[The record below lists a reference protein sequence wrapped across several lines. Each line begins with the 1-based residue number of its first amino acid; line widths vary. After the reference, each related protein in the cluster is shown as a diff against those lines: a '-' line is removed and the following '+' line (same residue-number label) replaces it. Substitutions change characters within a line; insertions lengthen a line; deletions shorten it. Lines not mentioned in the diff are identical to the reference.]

1 MLTNVLM
8 NENSGATPRSCS
20 MGDLT
25 SSAASL
31 NGQGHQHSNH
41 HGGKSPERM
50 AISCNTAPVNGLQ
63 SSTVPLVTSLPLPPA
78 TSVTYEFSLAPV
90 SGTLAP
96 GWHLTA
102 VQRGLATAVPLAAAV
117 ARRRLPR
124 PRTTRP
130 RFGFTDKNE
139 ARRAKWTIV
148 VTALALLAMSMLLVG
163 VTLRLAPLIDDLGK
177 RKLKSTT
184 SLIDKSQLDSRLQC
198 FSTLYALSCYALI
211 FYFAAS
217 LSDCA

>member
-1 MLTNVLM
+1 
-8 NENSGATPRSCS
+8 

-31 NGQGHQHSNH
+31 NGPGGQGHHYSNH
-41 HGGKSPERM
+41 HGKSPERL
-50 AISCNTAPVNGLQ
+50 AISSNTAPVNGLQ

-124 PRTTRP
+124 PRTARP

-148 VTALALLAMSMLLVG
+148 ITALALLAMSMLLVG

-177 RKLKSTT
+177 RRNQNRIRFKLKY
-184 SLIDKSQLDSRLQC
+184 IAK
-198 FSTLYALSCYALI
+198 
-211 FYFAAS
+211 
-217 LSDCA
+217 

>member
-1 MLTNVLM
+1 
-8 NENSGATPRSCS
+8 

-25 SSAASL
+25 GG
-31 NGQGHQHSNH
+31 NGLIGANPADPHNDS
-41 HGGKSPERM
+41 KSPEQNPA
-50 AISCNTAPVNGLQ
+50 AIIG
-63 SSTVPLVTSLPLPPA
+63 SSATTGGITSNNNVSLVTSLPLPPA

-102 VQRGLATAVPLAAAV
+102 VQRGLATAVPLAAVV

-124 PRTTRP
+124 PRPTMRQ
-130 RFGFTDKNE
+130 RLGFTDKNE

-148 VTALALLAMSMLLVG
+148 ITALALLAMSMLLVG

-177 RKLKSTT
+177 
-184 SLIDKSQLDSRLQC
+184 IPYQ
-198 FSTLYALSCYALI
+198 
-211 FYFAAS
+211 
-217 LSDCA
+217 

>member
-1 MLTNVLM
+1 
-8 NENSGATPRSCS
+8 

-25 SSAASL
+25 SSTASPNNPGHHNYQSFHG
-31 NGQGHQHSNH
+31 NGKASDQIALC
-41 HGGKSPERM
+41 P
-50 AISCNTAPVNGLQ
+50 
-63 SSTVPLVTSLPLPPA
+63 SSANPNIPLVGSLPLPPA
-78 TSVTYEFSLAPV
+78 TSVTYQFDLIPQ

-139 ARRAKWTIV
+139 ARRAKWTIAI
-148 VTALALLAMSMLLVG
+148 TALALLAMSMLLVG
-163 VTLRLAPLIDDLGK
+163 ITLRLAPLIDDLGK
-177 RKLKSTT
+177 RV
-184 SLIDKSQLDSRLQC
+184 
-198 FSTLYALSCYALI
+198 
-211 FYFAAS
+211 
-217 LSDCA
+217 

>member
-1 MLTNVLM
+1 
-8 NENSGATPRSCS
+8 

-25 SSAASL
+25 GGASPRKSHTDGF
-31 NGQGHQHSNH
+31 NGQPYDQ
-41 HGGKSPERM
+41 
-50 AISCNTAPVNGLQ
+50 Q
-63 SSTVPLVTSLPLPPA
+63 TVPIANTPAGLHSSLVTSLPLPPS

-124 PRTTRP
+124 PRPTRQ

-163 VTLRLAPLIDDLGK
+163 ITLRLAPLIDDLGK
-177 RKLKSTT
+177 
-184 SLIDKSQLDSRLQC
+184 
-198 FSTLYALSCYALI
+198 
-211 FYFAAS
+211 
-217 LSDCA
+217 

>member
-1 MLTNVLM
+1 
-8 NENSGATPRSCS
+8 

-25 SSAASL
+25 SCNST
-31 NGQGHQHSNH
+31 NGGPC
-41 HGGKSPERM
+41 KSPDQ
-50 AISCNTAPVNGLQ
+50 IPVSSATTGGIT
-63 SSTVPLVTSLPLPPA
+63 STVPLVTSLPLPPA

-102 VQRGLATAVPLAAAV
+102 VQRGLATAVPLAAVV

-124 PRTTRP
+124 PRPATRP

-148 VTALALLAMSMLLVG
+148 ITALALLAMSMLLVG

-177 RKLKSTT
+177 GSKYMMVIFQVVLGAPPSN
-184 SLIDKSQLDSRLQC
+184 
-198 FSTLYALSCYALI
+198 YLSVGEVQDFHLACGA
-211 FYFAAS
+211 
-217 LSDCA
+217 